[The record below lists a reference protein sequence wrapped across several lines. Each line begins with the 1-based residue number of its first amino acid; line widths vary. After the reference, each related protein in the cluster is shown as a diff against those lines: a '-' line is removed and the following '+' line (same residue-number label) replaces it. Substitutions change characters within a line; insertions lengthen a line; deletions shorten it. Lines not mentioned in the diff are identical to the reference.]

1 MRKRIMAIVL
11 ATVMLVG
18 STMCVNAAPKS
29 MADGGVFDAEYYAAN
44 NPDVVA
50 VFGTDENMLYQH
62 YVLYGK
68 QEGRLAVEPGA
79 TVIGNAAPAIP
90 EAQIPGWKA
99 DWDENWERAK
109 AAGWPVTEKAD
120 FAEKQAECDKMNE
133 RTSKITNPD
142 DPEYGVQYGLKD
154 WGDTAFSR

>member
-1 MRKRIMAIVL
+1 MRKRILTIAL

-68 QEGRLAVEPGA
+68 QEGRLAAEPGA
-79 TVIGNAAPAIP
+79 TVIGNVAPTPQTPAQTP
-90 EAQIPGWKA
+90 SSEGNYGGMTKEEAQA
-99 DWDENWERAK
+99 MVDR
-109 AAGWPVTEKAD
+109 
-120 FAEKQAECDKMNE
+120 MNE
-133 RTSKITNPD
+133 RASKVTNPD
-142 DPEYGVQYGLKD
+142 DPEYGVQYGIATIH
-154 WGDTAFSR
+154 GSRW